1 MAEEERGN
9 RASCSLTLASLAPVV
24 APGAGETEV
33 ILLVNQTQTPGILMG
48 ASVGLLLAGAP
59 GPPL

>member
-9 RASCSLTLASLAPVV
+9 RASCSLSLASLVLVV

-33 ILLVNQTQTPGILMG
+33 ILLVNQTQTPGIL
-48 ASVGLLLAGAP
+48 GAP
-59 GPPL
+59 GPLL